1 MELWSGL
8 QLDAFWAPRLPA
20 SRKGT
25 AWLAVLRTLVAYRLI
40 DPGSEWRL
48 HRQWYANT
56 AMADPLRSNL
66 AHESPAKLWQF
77 YRQLTEVEQAFKALK
92 SDLAIRPIWHQK
104 DEHIEAHLFVAFL
117 GYCLQVSL
125 KARLKTHAP
134 GLTLLAALHELA
146 SMQMVDMLAP
156 TTTNARRLILSRTR
170 EADADQRL
178 LLAQLELQLPKQPS
192 PRIAATAPLPL
203 PVQAVLSCRPWR
215 AEPQ

>member
-1 MELWSGL
+1 M
-8 QLDAFWAPRLPA
+8 
-20 SRKGT
+20 
-25 AWLAVLRTLVAYRLI
+25 
-40 DPGSEWRL
+40 
-48 HRQWYANT
+48 
-56 AMADPLRSNL
+56 
-66 AHESPAKLWQF
+66 
-77 YRQLTEVEQAFKALK
+77 
-92 SDLAIRPIWHQK
+92 
-104 DEHIEAHLFVAFL
+104 
-117 GYCLQVSL
+117 SL

-146 SMQMVDMLAP
+146 GMQKVDMLLP
-156 TTTNARRLILSRTR
+156 TTNARRLILSRTS

>member
-8 QLDAFWAPRLPA
+8 QLDAFWATRLPA

-40 DPGSEWRL
+40 APGSEWRL

-56 AMADPLRSNL
+56 AMADLLRSNL
-66 AHESPAKLWQF
+66 ADESPAKLWQF
-77 YRQLTEVEQAFKALK
+77 YIQLTEVEQAFKALK
-92 SDLAIRPIWHQK
+92 SDLSIRPIWHQK
-104 DEHIEAHLFVAFL
+104 DEHIEAHIFVAFL
-117 GYCLQVSL
+117 AYCLQVSL

-146 SMQMVDMLAP
+146 SMQMVDMLLP
-156 TTTNARRLILSRTR
+156 TTNARRLILSRTS

-178 LLAQLELQLPKQPS
+178 LLAQLELQLPKQLS

-203 PVQAVLSCRPWR
+203 PVQAALPCGPWR